1 MSKRFTLAEAE
12 SLIGSVEP
20 LLRKAIQQKSRYAAA
35 EREVQAFHQRIQAAG
50 GMLVNREEALAART
64 ERDTAAGELRETIE
78 SVQEFGCVVKD
89 LDIGLL
95 DFPTQFRGQEVYLC
109 WKLGEPA
116 ISWWHG
122 TDEGFAG
129 RKPIDDDFRKHH
141 RGDPAN

>member
-1 MSKRFTLAEAE
+1 MSKRFSLAEAE

-20 LLRKAIQQKSRYAAA
+20 LLRRAIQQKSLYAAA
-35 EREVQAFHQRIQAAG
+35 EREVQVFHQRIQAAG
-50 GMLVNREEALAART
+50 GMLVDREEALGART
-64 ERDTAAGELRETIE
+64 RRDTAASELRETIE

-95 DFPTQFRGQEVYLC
+95 DFPTSFRGREVYLC
-109 WKLGEPA
+109 WRLGEPEIA
-116 ISWWHG
+116 WWHG